1 MCDNDSDYQLP
12 GETEEEYF
20 ARMETRADRAAWY
33 DQDR

>member
-1 MCDNDSDYQLP
+1 VDNPQDYQLP

-20 ARMETRADRAAWY
+20 ARMETRTDRAAWH

>member
-1 MCDNDSDYQLP
+1 MDNDSDYQLP

-20 ARMETRADRAAWY
+20 GRMETRADRAAWY